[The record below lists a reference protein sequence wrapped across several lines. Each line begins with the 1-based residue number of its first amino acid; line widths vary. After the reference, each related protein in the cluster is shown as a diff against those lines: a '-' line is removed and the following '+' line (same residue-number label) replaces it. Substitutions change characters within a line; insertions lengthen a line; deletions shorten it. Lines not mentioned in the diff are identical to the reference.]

1 MVEKKNLSSPPLTKM
16 PKSFF
21 GIYQKKKKDI
31 LLSKRKPQQDNRRGA
46 FAIKS
51 NPIPT
56 GQAIHELES
65 THITV
70 SSTGGRVPSPT
81 SGSSAW
87 GLQSGG
93 SVSEHL
99 AFQARGAWVQE
110 LHRTEGSRD
119 TTLEGTHKVSMP
131 GDPKQSS
138 DSTGAQ
144 NRPTGGFWKVSRG
157 GRSWPW
163 LTSGRGSG
171 VARTLVAEAPRNI
184 H

>member
-1 MVEKKNLSSPPLTKM
+1 M

-21 GIYQKKKKDI
+21 GIYQKKDI
-31 LLSKRKPQQDNRRGA
+31 LLSKTKRKPQRGSRRGT
-46 FAIKS
+46 FVIKS

-56 GQAIHELES
+56 GQAIHKLEN
-65 THITV
+65 TYITV

-87 GLQSGG
+87 GLQLGG
-93 SVSEHL
+93 SISEHL

-110 LHRTEGSRD
+110 LHRTEGSTD
-119 TTLEGTHKVSMP
+119 TTLEGAQKVSVP
-131 GDPKQSS
+131 WDPKQSS
-138 DSTGAQ
+138 DSTGVQ

-163 LTSGRGSG
+163 LTSCGGRG
-171 VARTLVAEAPRNI
+171 VARTVVAEAPRNI

>member
-21 GIYQKKKKDI
+21 GIYQKYIYIYI
-31 LLSKRKPQQDNRRGA
+31 LLSKTKRKPQRDNRRGA

-131 GDPKQSS
+131 
-138 DSTGAQ
+138 
-144 NRPTGGFWKVSRG
+144 
-157 GRSWPW
+157 
-163 LTSGRGSG
+163 
-171 VARTLVAEAPRNI
+171 
-184 H
+184 